1 MSWVGKTTTSSGG
14 ERGREESW
22 RLHPHPHSHPS
33 LTPPG
38 ACLLNRSQLAFRLP
52 PVFFRQ
58 LLAKNI
64 ASSVD
69 STDGRS
75 GAGADGEHGVLADFG
90 TFRARTN
97 DLRKLDPSLL
107 SMANKIGS
115 MPVAE
120 YKMVLEA
127 EGLGTEGGA
136 RAVRTLIDVPA
147 GMMLRAAPEQLFRVL
162 ANLVRNAR
170 QAIEATGRPGTVEV
184 SAAEDDAEW
193 RLRVGDDGPGLP
205 ERARAHLFAPFQ
217 GGVRQGG
224 AGLGLA
230 LVEAIYSLKK
240 RDIEVNVVFTVVDG
254 AYGEILKQEIV
265 SRDLGRQV
273 TIVGRVSPEKM
284 GVFYRQSAFVVV
296 PSLFE
301 QNSGPVLEA
310 IHFGKAVAV
319 SNIKEVE
326 LTLAGAGLL
335 FDPHSVQQIADAIDQ
350 LWSSSAALAEAEA
363 SIQRRNAEMSWEPFR
378 RVYRQAY
385 AYALGR

>member
-1 MSWVGKTTTSSGG
+1 M
-14 ERGREESW
+14 
-22 RLHPHPHSHPS
+22 
-33 LTPPG
+33 
-38 ACLLNRSQLAFRLP
+38 
-52 PVFFRQ
+52 
-58 LLAKNI
+58 
-64 ASSVD
+64 ASSAVAPRFQFK
-69 STDGRS
+69 TDFFS
-75 GAGADGEHGVLADFG
+75 ADELELRRNVWYRDQRNAAALVVHSQQTRQDAIQYLGIPEERVFYAPYGPLDTYPEPDQA
-90 TFRARTN
+90 T
-97 DLRKLDPSLL
+97 LRKVTDEL
-107 SMANKIGS
+107 N
-115 MPVAE
+115 
-120 YKMVLEA
+120 
-127 EGLGTEGGA
+127 
-136 RAVRTLIDVPA
+136 
-147 GMMLRAAPEQLFRVL
+147 
-162 ANLVRNAR
+162 
-170 QAIEATGRPGTVEV
+170 
-184 SAAEDDAEW
+184 
-193 RLRVGDDGPGLP
+193 LP
-205 ERARAHLFAPFQ
+205 ERFVFYPAYTWPHKNH
-217 GGVRQGG
+217 
-224 AGLGLA
+224 LA

-284 GVFYRQSAFVVV
+284 GVLYRQSAFVVV